1 MLALLCCDLCSQ
13 SNLKDTKWGVSILC
27 LQYLIFS
34 VSYNIK
40 SSITVSVL
48 CNYICMSSSIA
59 GRLYE
64 GIEKCYCSGNMNYGD
79 KIANNL

>member
-40 SSITVSVL
+40 RSITVSML
-48 CNYICMSSSIA
+48 CSSTCISSSVA
-59 GRLYE
+59 GKLYE
-64 GIEKCYCSGNMNYGD
+64 GLKKCHCLENINYGY